1 MCARKTQSLHLY
13 YVFITPPGKWEK
25 IQLKLKTKRYAYLA
39 ELSLVQLW
47 QSLPVW
53 FFCWFIHNMSGPFS
67 AWFFSRLLV
76 SRFLLP
82 AVSCPQTEN
91 TRSTYA
97 SDAGLD
103 STSWASGANRR
114 YLLAFR
120 DPELKS
126 IVFWVVLAL
135 GRISNQ
141 FSVHSVDACF
151 RRHLK
156 TVLFAQQRRHHSV

>member
-1 MCARKTQSLHLY
+1 VCARKTQSLHLY

-97 SDAGLD
+97 SDAGPD
-103 STSWASGANRR
+103 STSLGKWSQPSVFISIPWPRTEVHCVLSSSCTRQNKQSVQCPQCWCLLPTAFKDSSVRTTASA
-114 YLLAFR
+114 
-120 DPELKS
+120 P
-126 IVFWVVLAL
+126 
-135 GRISNQ
+135 
-141 FSVHSVDACF
+141 
-151 RRHLK
+151 
-156 TVLFAQQRRHHSV
+156 